1 MNPATYQYEYAVVTD
16 ANKASLYIYA
26 RNVAKFQETYQKEVL
41 KFCEDY
47 GFNSYY
53 NEPRKTPQPASCWYN
68 RADANKTIP
77 VELPLKAKEE
87 DNFHHI
93 AEALESFR
101 GHRFCPRKADW
112 INTFQFSIVLD
123 IEIVIWFVMW
133 IKWLV
138 SKWNGSRYPRMDQV
152 KFVEGSL

>member
-1 MNPATYQYEYAVVTD
+1 MTLMKYCNMCFQNCYRKRSVKTKLSHIFLDLVIKLGPLNPATYQYEYAVVTD

-41 KFCEDY
+41 KFCQDY

-53 NEPRKTPQPASCWYN
+53 NEPRKTPQPVSCWYN
-68 RADANKTIP
+68 RADANKTTP

-87 DNFHHI
+87 DNFHYI

-101 GHRFCPRKADW
+101 GHRFCPRKAD
-112 INTFQFSIVLD
+112 
-123 IEIVIWFVMW
+123 
-133 IKWLV
+133 
-138 SKWNGSRYPRMDQV
+138 
-152 KFVEGSL
+152 